1 MGKKTTDKKKQPSF
15 VDELLKTGTTTI
27 SAQTLDELSEM
38 VNDIPADCSYGAGC
52 VGRNESGCYTLRLD
66 LTK

>member
-38 VNDIPADCSYGAGC
+38 VNDIPADCSYGAGG
-52 VGRNESGCYTLRLD
+52 VGRNESGDYTLRLD

>member
-52 VGRNESGCYTLRLD
+52 VGRNESGDYTLRLD

>member
-15 VDELLKTGTTTI
+15 VDELLTNGNATI
-27 SAQTLDELSEM
+27 TAQSLDELAEM
-38 VNDIPADCSYGAGC
+38 VNEIPADCSYGAGA
-52 VGRNESGCYTLRLD
+52 VGRNESGVYTLRLD

>member
-52 VGRNESGCYTLRLD
+52 VGRNASGDYTLRLD

>member
-27 SAQTLDELSEM
+27 SAQTLDDLSEM

-52 VGRNESGCYTLRLD
+52 VGRNESGDYTLRLD

>member
-52 VGRNESGCYTLRLD
+52 VGRNESGDYTLRLD
-66 LTK
+66 LTQ

>member
-27 SAQTLDELSEM
+27 SAKTLDELSEM

-52 VGRNESGCYTLRLD
+52 VGRNESGDYTLRLD

>member
-52 VGRNESGCYTLRLD
+52 VGRNESGDYTFRLD

>member
-1 MGKKTTDKKKQPSF
+1 MGKKTQDKKKQPAF
-15 VDELLKTGTTTI
+15 LAELLTDGTTTI
-27 SAQTLDELSEM
+27 SAHSLDELSEM

-52 VGRNESGCYTLRLD
+52 VGRSESGDYTLRLD

>member
-1 MGKKTTDKKKQPSF
+1 MGKKTTDKIKQPSF

-27 SAQTLDELSEM
+27 SAKTLDELSEM

-52 VGRNESGCYTLRLD
+52 VGINESGCYTLRLD

>member
-27 SAQTLDELSEM
+27 SAHSLDELSEM

-52 VGRNESGCYTLRLD
+52 VGRNESGDYTLRLD

>member
-52 VGRNESGCYTLRLD
+52 VGRNESGVYTLRLD

>member
-1 MGKKTTDKKKQPSF
+1 MGKNTTDKKKQPSF
-15 VDELLKTGTTTI
+15 VDELLTDGTTTI
-27 SAQTLDELSEM
+27 SAHSLDELSEM

-52 VGRNESGCYTLRLD
+52 VGRNESGDYTLRLD

>member
-52 VGRNESGCYTLRLD
+52 VGRNGSGDYTLRLD

>member
-15 VDELLKTGTTTI
+15 IDELLKTGTTTI

-52 VGRNESGCYTLRLD
+52 VGRNESGDYTLRLD